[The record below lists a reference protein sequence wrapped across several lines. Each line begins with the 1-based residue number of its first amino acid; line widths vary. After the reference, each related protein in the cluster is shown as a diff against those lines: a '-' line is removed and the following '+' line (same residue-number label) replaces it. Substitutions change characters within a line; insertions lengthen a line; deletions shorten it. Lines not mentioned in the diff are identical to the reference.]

1 MRKSY
6 KLSRMIYSS
15 QNLNITNITQ
25 NVSESKNN
33 DVIII
38 CVAENLISYQLTVG
52 SHIGLR

>member
-38 CVAENLISYQLTVG
+38 CVAENLISYQLTEG